1 MRRTTYSLDEQFEKM
16 YANSMYSKGED
27 NRTDIKKM
35 KAMVRS
41 AIGYTL
47 TKRQRECL
55 TMYYFDHL
63 KMRDQIGDLLSALTD
78 AASSPA
84 DSASK
89 EAPTKIRAQNILSHP
104 AVRSALRFEILEG

>member
-16 YANSMYSKGED
+16 YANSMYSKGDD

-63 KMRDQIGDLLSALTD
+63 KMREIAQKTGLNKSTVSRHIS
-78 AASSPA
+78 AAS
-84 DSASK
+84 K
-89 EAPTKIRAQNILSHP
+89 N
-104 AVRSALRFEILEG
+104 LRKLNAFVE